1 MKRKF
6 SVTRTL
12 LALVVLLPVH
22 FAAAGEWSTVV
33 NGKAFHLGSER
44 NWNEENYGLGL
55 EYQFRTRTAWKF
67 VLMGNGFRDSEKNMS
82 YMAGGGL
89 HRNLFSSHRFNGLYV
104 DVGLNAFMMSRKN
117 VDNGRPFP
125 GALPSMTV
133 GNRHMGLNLTSLPKA
148 AVEEMTSAR
157 TMDKNLRGILIL
169 QIKFNISNINVDAW

>member
-6 SVTRTL
+6 TVTRTL

-133 GNRHMGLNLTSLPKA
+133 GNRHMGLNLTYLPKA
-148 AVEEMTSAR
+148 AVEEITTAR
-157 TMDKNLRGILIL
+157 TMDKSMRGILFL
-169 QIKFNISNINVDAW
+169 QIKFNISNINGDAW